1 MPKTFTIGT
10 RGSLLALTQAD
21 QTRRQLEE
29 LTGYQYE
36 LKVIKTQGDLN
47 QKVPLW
53 QLEGQNFFT
62 KELDEALKT
71 KAVDLVIHSHKDL
84 GSQRPPELTLAA
96 ITKRQFGHDVLL
108 VKKELIQNW
117 SNLKVFKV
125 GTSSPRRMHNLK
137 TYLKDYLPLHSAPV
151 EVQTE
156 PLRGNVN
163 TRIEKLR
170 KGEYHGIVLA
180 LAGLERLALGKE
192 SRPKLEEL
200 LKGLNFMVLP
210 QSTFPAAASQGALAI
225 ECLKERNDNN
235 ELLSALNKIHD
246 SETSSEIQR
255 ERKAFNEYGGG
266 CHLAV
271 GIHVKKIVGGFI
283 HTHQGHSEKEGIVEK
298 QFFERE
304 SNLPKLPK
312 GKSIFVGLPIDK
324 VQNKFKSEKDWELK
338 GSKIL
343 FDQIIQK
350 KPQTLSENFE
360 AELNKGHFYI
370 TSDYCTK
377 ALEGISNPC
386 SLWASG
392 SKTMK
397 KLAQNGYWVNG
408 TADSFGENEILSLKK
423 SHTIQLL
430 LGVSDKNTIDHPWWV
445 LTNDQAKSLI
455 GRSIPAYTRIVQDS
469 PEDYEKEIQNAQVFY
484 WTSYFQYEKYKER
497 FPFIRDRIH
506 CCGLG
511 KTLENFKKTNTI
523 VTPFAHMDDFKSWI
537 NSSSLK

>member
-1 MPKTFTIGT
+1 MPKKFIIGT

-21 QTRRQLEE
+21 QTRRKLEE
-29 LTGYQYE
+29 LTGHQYE
-36 LKVIKTQGDLN
+36 LKIIKTQGDLN

-84 GSQRPPELTLAA
+84 GSYRPPELTLAA
-96 ITKRQFGHDVLL
+96 VTQRQFSHDVLL
-108 VKKELIQNW
+108 VKKEVIENW
-117 SNLKVFKV
+117 SDLKTFKV

-137 TYLKDYLPLHSAPV
+137 TYLKDFLPLKSPSV
-151 EVQTE
+151 EVKTE

-170 KGEYHGIVLA
+170 KGEFQGIVLA
-180 LAGLERLALGKE
+180 LAGLERLALGEE

-200 LKGLNFMVLP
+200 LNGLNFMILP
-210 QSTFPAAASQGALAI
+210 QSVFPAAASQGALAI
-225 ECLKERNDNN
+225 ECLKERNDDL
-235 ELLSALNKIHD
+235 ELISALKKIHD
-246 SETSSEIQR
+246 DETSSEIQR

-271 GIHVKKIVGGFI
+271 GIHVKKIGGGFI
-283 HTHQGHSEKEGIVEK
+283 HTHQGYSEKEGVVEK

-304 SNLPKLPK
+304 STLPELPK
-312 GKSIFVGLPIDK
+312 GKSIFVGLPMDK
-324 VQNKFKSEKDWELK
+324 AQSSFNSIKGWESK
-338 GSKIL
+338 GPKVL

-350 KPQTLSENFE
+350 KPQTLSEISE
-360 AELNKGHFYI
+360 AQLNKGHFYI
-370 TSDYCTK
+370 TSDYCTR
-377 ALEGISNPC
+377 ALEDISNPQ

-392 SKTMK
+392 TKTMR

-408 TADSFGENEILSLKK
+408 TADSFGESEILSLKK
-423 SHTIQLL
+423 SQTIQIL
-430 LGVSDKNTIDHPWWV
+430 LGMSDKNLAKNPWWV
-445 LTNDQAKSLI
+445 LTNDQAQSLV
-455 GRSIPAYTRIVQDS
+455 GQSIPAYTRIVHDS
-469 PEDYEKEIQNAQVFY
+469 PENYEKEIQNTQVFY

-511 KTLENFKKTNTI
+511 KTLENFKKTNTV

-537 NSSSLK
+537 SSSS

>member
-1 MPKTFTIGT
+1 MPKKFTIGT

-21 QTRRQLEE
+21 QTRRKLEE

-36 LKVIKTQGDLN
+36 LKIIKTQGDLN

-84 GSQRPPELTLAA
+84 GSLRPSELTLAA
-96 ITKRQFGHDVLL
+96 VTKRQFGHDVLL
-108 VKKELIQNW
+108 VKKEVIKNW
-117 SNLKVFKV
+117 ASLKTFKV

-137 TYLKDYLPLHSAPV
+137 TYLKDFLPSNGNPV
-151 EVQTE
+151 EVHTE

-170 KGEYHGIVLA
+170 KGEFQGIVLA
-180 LAGLERLALGKE
+180 LAGLERLAIGKE
-192 SRPKLEEL
+192 SKPKLKEL
-200 LKGLNFMVLP
+200 LEDLNFMVLP

-225 ECLKERNDNN
+225 ECLKERNDKN
-235 ELLSALNKIHD
+235 ELLSALKKIHD
-246 SETSSEIQR
+246 DRTWSEVQR

-283 HTHQGHSEKEGIVEK
+283 HTHQGLSEKEGVVEK
-298 QFFERE
+298 QLFERE
-304 SNLPKLPK
+304 SHLPKAPK
-312 GKSIFVGLPIDK
+312 GKSIFVGLPSDK
-324 VQNKFKSEKDWELK
+324 AQNNFKSEKGWELR
-338 GSKIL
+338 GSKVL
-343 FDQIIQK
+343 FDQIIKK
-350 KPQTLSENFE
+350 KPQSLSENSE
-360 AELNKGHFYI
+360 SQLNKGHFYI

-377 ALEGISNPC
+377 ALEGISNPQ

-392 SKTMK
+392 TKTMK

-408 TADSFGENEILSLKK
+408 TADSFGESEILSLKR
-423 SHTIQLL
+423 SQTLLIL
-430 LGVSDKNTIDHPWWV
+430 LGISDQNQSNNPWWV
-445 LTNDQAKSLI
+445 LTNDQAQSLV
-455 GRSIPAYTRIVQDS
+455 GQSIPAYTRVVQDIT
-469 PEDYEKEIQNAQVFY
+469 EEYEKDIQDTQVFY

-537 NSSSLK
+537 SSSS